1 MDELKNEMTQEDG
14 IEEATELMEVSTDN
28 TPAEI
33 DSETDDSC
41 LSTGLIA
48 GGIAVIGLAT
58 YGTYKLTK
66 GVVIPGIKK
75 GAGWIKSRFKKH
87 EPEEEVLEDDFGDED
102 VLDAEEE

>member
-14 IEEATELMEVSTDN
+14 IEEVTELMEVSTDN

-66 GVVIPGIKK
+66 GVVIPDIKK

-87 EPEEEVLEDDFGDED
+87 EPEEEVLDDDFEDED
-102 VLDAEEE
+102 VLGAEEE

>member
-1 MDELKNEMTQEDG
+1 MDELKNEMAQENG
-14 IEEATELMEVSTDN
+14 VEEVTELMEVSTDN

-33 DSETDDSC
+33 ESETDDSC

-66 GVVIPGIKK
+66 GVIIPGVKK
-75 GAGWIKSRFKKH
+75 SAGWIKSHFKKQ
-87 EPEEEVLEDDFGDED
+87 EPEEEVLEDDFEDED
-102 VLDAEEE
+102 VTDTEEE

>member
-1 MDELKNEMTQEDG
+1 MDELKNEMTQESG
-14 IEEATELMEVSTDN
+14 VEEATELMEVSTDN

-33 DSETDDSC
+33 ESETDDSC

-66 GVVIPGIKK
+66 GVIIPGVKK
-75 GAGWIKSRFKKH
+75 GAGWIKSRFKKQ
-87 EPEEEVLEDDFGDED
+87 EPEEEVLEDDFGDEN
-102 VLDAEEE
+102 VLDTEEE

>member
-1 MDELKNEMTQEDG
+1 MDELKNEMTQESG
-14 IEEATELMEVSTDN
+14 VEETTELMEVSTDN

-33 DSETDDSC
+33 DSEVDDSC

-48 GGIAVIGLAT
+48 GGIAVIGLAA

-75 GAGWIKSRFKKH
+75 GAGWIKSRFKKQ
-87 EPEEEVLEDDFGDED
+87 EPEDEVLEDED
-102 VLDAEEE
+102 VTNTEEE

>member
-1 MDELKNEMTQEDG
+1 MDELKNEMTQESG
-14 IEEATELMEVSTDN
+14 VEEATELMEVSTDN

-33 DSETDDSC
+33 ESETDDSC

-66 GVVIPGIKK
+66 GVIIPGIKK
-75 GAGWIKSRFKKH
+75 GAGWIKSRFKKQ
-87 EPEEEVLEDDFGDED
+87 EPEEVSEDDFEDED
-102 VLDAEEE
+102 VTDTEEE

>member
-1 MDELKNEMTQEDG
+1 MDELKNEMTQESG
-14 IEEATELMEVSTDN
+14 VEETTELMEVSTDN

-48 GGIAVIGLAT
+48 SGIAIVGLAM
-58 YGTYKLTK
+58 YGSYKLTT
-66 GVVIPGIKK
+66 GVIIPGVKK
-75 GAGWIKSRFKKH
+75 GAGWVKSRFKKQD
-87 EPEEEVLEDDFGDED
+87 PEEIGEDDFKDED

>member
-1 MDELKNEMTQEDG
+1 MDELKNEMAQENG
-14 IEEATELMEVSTDN
+14 VEEVTELMEVSTDN

-33 DSETDDSC
+33 ESETDDSC

-66 GVVIPGIKK
+66 GVIIPGVKK
-75 GAGWIKSRFKKH
+75 GAGWIKSCFKKQ
-87 EPEEEVLEDDFGDED
+87 EPEEDVLEDDFEDED
-102 VLDAEEE
+102 VTDTEEE

>member
-1 MDELKNEMTQEDG
+1 MDELKNEMAQENG
-14 IEEATELMEVSTDN
+14 VEEVTELMEVSTDN

-33 DSETDDSC
+33 ESETDDSC

-66 GVVIPGIKK
+66 GVIIPGIKK
-75 GAGWIKSRFKKH
+75 GAGWIKSRFKKQ
-87 EPEEEVLEDDFGDED
+87 EPGEEVLEDEFEDED
-102 VLDAEEE
+102 VTDTEEE

>member
-1 MDELKNEMTQEDG
+1 MDELKNEMAQENG
-14 IEEATELMEVSTDN
+14 VEEVTELMEVSTDN

-33 DSETDDSC
+33 ESETDDSC

-66 GVVIPGIKK
+66 GVIIPGVK
-75 GAGWIKSRFKKH
+75 
-87 EPEEEVLEDDFGDED
+87 
-102 VLDAEEE
+102 